1 MDRDETLRRAEK
13 LLRQGRLD
21 AAIVEYARLVEEQPK
36 DWTTVNLL
44 GDLYVRA
51 GQVDQAVAQY
61 TRIAEHLAREGFV
74 AKASG
79 FYKKIVK
86 IHPDDDAALLRMAE
100 LSARQGLAADARM
113 QLQALFQQRL
123 RRGDRARAAE
133 AALAYAAVDP
143 ADAAGR
149 FESGRMLAELG
160 DPVGAAAQLRAAGET
175 LMAAGKVP
183 DAVRCWQAAVDY
195 APADAAARDLL
206 VRALIEA
213 GDADAAREAARSG
226 EQWQAVAGGLARA
239 GRDREALDA
248 LEQALAADPGDLA
261 ARVHLARS
269 AMAHQDLARARDV
282 LAPVASGSD
291 PMVRFALAE
300 IEFRAG
306 DFTSGRNAL
315 RRCLASRDDLVA
327 PGIEL
332 GCAIGPGAP
341 EIGFAVVETVVRFAE
356 AGGDTD
362 LALDALE
369 RFLAVVPGHVAALES
384 LIDVCGQTFYE
395 HQRYRAQ
402 VQLADVHLALGSFE
416 RARLLSE
423 QLIAARPDDPG
434 HVQRLGRAMA
444 GLGFADGE
452 REARSRV
459 QRLTSADAL
468 HDFDAI
474 RTPPAALV
482 EDVSEADVSATPSA
496 WAIPSASSAD
506 APVTPPESFLAEVE
520 PETADG
526 ARGAAASGNLPG
538 TAPGR
543 TGAEAVAPDRD
554 VFEIDLSGELDDLLG
569 PAAAPARAP
578 ASEPAREHP
587 GGLEGFFVGLREERG
602 RDLEGVGAGL
612 AYDQASEHFNRGE
625 IDAAATCLR
634 TAARDPLFRFRA
646 ASMLARIAR
655 DQRRYAEAVEW
666 LERAAEAPAPT
677 HEASHGLLYELG
689 DLLESSQEASRALA
703 VFIEL
708 QAAAPGYRDVA
719 DRVAT
724 LSRRQAG
731 LAGPEK
737 SHS

>member
-51 GQVDQAVAQY
+51 GHVDQAVAQY

-149 FESGRMLAELG
+149 FESGRMLADIG

-206 VRALIEA
+206 VKALVEA

-226 EQWQAVAGGLARA
+226 EQWHAVAGGLARA

-291 PMVRFALAE
+291 PMVQFAMAE

-306 DFTSGRNAL
+306 DFPSGRNAL

-402 VQLADVHLALGSFE
+402 VQLADVHLALGNFE

-423 QLIAARPDDPG
+423 QLIAARPDDPV

-452 REARSRV
+452 GEARSRL
-459 QRLTSADAL
+459 QRLASADRL
-468 HDFDAI
+468 DDFAATT
-474 RTPPAALV
+474 TPPALLV

-496 WAIPSASSAD
+496 WAMPSASSAD
-506 APVTPPESFLAEVE
+506 ALVTPPESSLAEEE

-578 ASEPAREHP
+578 ASGPAREHP
-587 GGLEGFFVGLREERG
+587 GGLEGFFVGLREARG

-612 AYDQASEHFNRGE
+612 AYDQASVHFNRGE
-625 IDAAATCLR
+625 IDEAATCLR

>member
-1 MDRDETLRRAEK
+1 MLVKA
-13 LLRQGRLD
+13 LVD
-21 AAIVEYARLVEEQPK
+21 A
-36 DWTTVNLL
+36 
-44 GDLYVRA
+44 
-51 GQVDQAVAQY
+51 
-61 TRIAEHLAREGFV
+61 
-74 AKASG
+74 
-79 FYKKIVK
+79 
-86 IHPDDDAALLRMAE
+86 
-100 LSARQGLAADARM
+100 
-113 QLQALFQQRL
+113 
-123 RRGDRARAAE
+123 
-133 AALAYAAVDP
+133 
-143 ADAAGR
+143 
-149 FESGRMLAELG
+149 G
-160 DPVGAAAQLRAAGET
+160 DP
-175 LMAAGKVP
+175 
-183 DAVRCWQAAVDY
+183 
-195 APADAAARDLL
+195 
-206 VRALIEA
+206 
-213 GDADAAREAARSG
+213 DAAREAARSG
-226 EQWQAVAGGLARA
+226 EQWHAVAGGLARA

-282 LAPVASGSD
+282 LAPVASGGD
-291 PMVRFALAE
+291 PMVQFALAE

-474 RTPPAALV
+474 KTPPALLV
-482 EDVSEADVSATPSA
+482 EDVSEADVPATPSA
-496 WAIPSASSAD
+496 WAMPSASSAD

-538 TAPGR
+538 TAPAR

-625 IDAAATCLR
+625 IDEAATCLR